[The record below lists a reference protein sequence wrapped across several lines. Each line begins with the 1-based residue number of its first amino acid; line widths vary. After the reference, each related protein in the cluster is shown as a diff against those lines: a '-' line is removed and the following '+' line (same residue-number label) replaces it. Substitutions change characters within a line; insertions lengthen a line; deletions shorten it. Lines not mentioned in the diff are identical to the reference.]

1 MSRGSEISKVLMA
14 LILTTVVVVSGC
26 LSSPEPDQTGDEIFA
41 SAIEE
46 YLEANYRTASALFDE
61 AALAYTLE
69 GSETERVRA
78 NNWKFRCDRVTM
90 EFPYDRN
97 EAREKLEEA
106 FPDIPEDKRNNWL
119 DNDTTERIISDGEV
133 LYFEQFIQNIRFR
146 NLDLIRE
153 MMEKVGHTPIFDSEY
168 IRDIIWNGT
177 SGNEGAYVDPV
188 EFCGGG
194 GISIPRDLL
203 PDNGTLQVWIPAPVK
218 TSSQVNI
225 ALLSIEPETCVV
237 KEPDLDSDLGLAYL
251 EIPLEEVQ
259 GDLEISIEFSF
270 TEYEMKFDVDPNKV
284 GEYDR
289 ESYEYIHYTGSSENI
304 DVNDDIRNLA
314 LSVVGDETNPYLQA
328 QKIYWY
334 ILENVQYSLVPHLH
348 LSALG
353 TLPESQY
360 VHENG
365 FGDCGAQSSY
375 FCALCRSIGI
385 PARDIGGNQLVPGTA
400 GNHFWSEFLLPNYGW
415 VPVDL
420 AIAEIADW
428 SFDAT
433 DEERETFKE
442 FYFGNLDPYRFII
455 QKDLDVS
462 MDPDPVNAVLF
473 RTVHQAPSAVCTTS
487 DTDLEIV
494 MYLYWDFDIGLTDQ

>member
-1 MSRGSEISKVLMA
+1 MSRGNGTFKVLTA
-14 LILTTVVVVSGC
+14 LLLTGVVMVSGC
-26 LSSPEPDQTGDEIFA
+26 LSSPEPDRDGDSIFA

-46 YLEANYRTASALFDE
+46 YLDANYRTASTLFEE
-61 AALAYTLE
+61 AALTYALE
-69 GSETERVRA
+69 GSETKTVRA

-90 EFPYDRN
+90 EFPYDRS
-97 EAREKLEEA
+97 EAEALLEEA
-106 FPDIPEDKRNNWL
+106 FPDLPSETRNAWL
-119 DNDTTERIISDGEV
+119 DNDSTEKLVSDGEV

-146 NLDLIRE
+146 NLDMIRE
-153 MMEKVGHTPIFDSEY
+153 MMEGVGHTPIFDSEY
-168 IRDIIWNGT
+168 IRDIIWNDS
-177 SGNEGAYVDPV
+177 SGSEGIYLDPV

-194 GISIPRDLL
+194 DISIPDDLL
-203 PDNGTLQVWIPAPVK
+203 PENGILQIWLPAPVT

-225 ALLSIEPETCVV
+225 TILSIEPEECVV
-237 KEPDLDSDLGLAYL
+237 HEPYLNADLGLAYL
-251 EIPLEEVQ
+251 EIPLEEVE
-259 GDLEISIEFSF
+259 GDLEVSIEFSF
-270 TEYEMKFDVDPNKV
+270 TEYEMRFEVDPENV

-289 ESYEYIHYTGSSENI
+289 GSYEYIHYTGSSENI
-304 DVNDDIRNLA
+304 DVNQDIRDMA
-314 LSVVGDETNPYLQA
+314 LSIVGDETNPYLQA

-334 ILENVQYSLVPHLH
+334 ILDNIQYSLVPHLH

-353 TLPESQY
+353 TLAESQY
-360 VHENG
+360 VHDKG
-365 FGDCGAQSSY
+365 HGDCGAQSSY

-433 DEERETFKE
+433 DEERDTFKE

-455 QKDLDVS
+455 QKDLDVP

-487 DTDLEIV
+487 EIDLEIV
-494 MYLYWDFDIGLTDQ
+494 MYMYWEFDINPTDA